1 MENVNID
8 VTIEEIIQEL
18 DDKNLLYLSSSK
30 IKELKNNILQK
41 MYLTR
46 NELLHYHKV
55 LKDYR
60 FVDELDEIQIGKYVR
75 WFNLANQE
83 SISLTNGGIIIDIK
97 DGKEDILIV
106 CKNNRNRIYTF
117 RLNQCIVF
125 QKLSTQ
131 EQILIKIIDYASK

>member
-75 WFNLANQE
+75 WFNLANKE
-83 SISLTNGGIIIDIK
+83 SISLTNGGIVIDIK

>member
-83 SISLTNGGIIIDIK
+83 KISLTNGGIIIDIK

-106 CKNNRNRIYTF
+106 CKY
-117 RLNQCIVF
+117 
-125 QKLSTQ
+125 
-131 EQILIKIIDYASK
+131 ILF